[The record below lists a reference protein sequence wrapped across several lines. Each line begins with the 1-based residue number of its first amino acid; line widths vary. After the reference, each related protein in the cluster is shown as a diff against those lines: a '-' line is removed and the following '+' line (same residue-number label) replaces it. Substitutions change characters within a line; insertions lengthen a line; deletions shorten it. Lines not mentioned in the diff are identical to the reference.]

1 MNSIDMQNPVVPALD
16 NRVAINRRRVT
27 VKKVAEAQK
36 RVDDKPNS
44 DESKTAT
51 TTTSEGEKIESVSGR
66 RSREGSSRKEVKT
79 LTSILTAR
87 SKVCVFEHSL
97 KDSSLI
103 SWLCIKFG
111 FFLQAACGVT
121 VKPKPQIVN
130 IDAADVHD
138 ELAVVEYIDDI
149 YQFYKLEEVL
159 FTLISASPS

>member
-1 MNSIDMQNPVVPALD
+1 M
-16 NRVAINRRRVT
+16 
-27 VKKVAEAQK
+27 
-36 RVDDKPNS
+36 
-44 DESKTAT
+44 
-51 TTTSEGEKIESVSGR
+51 
-66 RSREGSSRKEVKT
+66 
-79 LTSILTAR
+79 
-87 SKVCVFEHSL
+87 CFFEHSL

-121 VKPKPQIVN
+121 VTPKPQIVN
-130 IDAADVHD
+130 IDAADVND

>member
-1 MNSIDMQNPVVPALD
+1 M
-16 NRVAINRRRVT
+16 
-27 VKKVAEAQK
+27 
-36 RVDDKPNS
+36 
-44 DESKTAT
+44 
-51 TTTSEGEKIESVSGR
+51 
-66 RSREGSSRKEVKT
+66 
-79 LTSILTAR
+79 
-87 SKVCVFEHSL
+87 CV
-97 KDSSLI
+97 
-103 SWLCIKFG
+103 KFG